1 MSLTEG
7 NRALQL
13 FTDRHDLT
21 KLFAEFLNDELPREQ
36 ILYFHG
42 DGGNGKSLLLKF
54 LRTKCCKRFK
64 ESCWQEIKGKS
75 AQRVAEYVEKLAHD
89 WEFKRVPAVV
99 QDFGLKPMDDDQP
112 KDAFYGLL
120 MLRRKLANAATGLKY
135 SLRFPLYDFACV
147 WYLHQKNK
155 STEEIKR
162 LFPLSE
168 ITGIIAPLID
178 VVSGIP
184 VGSIAKAV
192 FDFFGKDMG
201 KQLAFYLQKRQLK
214 EADVQEI
221 CNMDVDSELFF
232 ELPRFFAQDLNAAMA
247 QEQAPP
253 RLVLFFD
260 THEAFW
266 GKQRHLQG
274 EEFFQPDEWLRYFL
288 KELDLSSGVVVVV
301 AGREIPRWHQAIKW
315 EIEQSLVHSELVHH
329 FSPEDASTYLQQEGI
344 GIAEAQLQQS
354 LIDYA
359 SVDAKKQQ
367 IHPLLL
373 GLCADVVEKAK
384 ERGVTLTA
392 ADFAI
397 APDNKQKARELLAR
411 LLRYVD
417 ERIAHAVY
425 ALSAARAFDRELY
438 YKLGEALH
446 FQATKPDFLIL
457 RRFSFVWES
466 DKGKDWFR
474 IHELIRKLD
483 YDEDSRETKR
493 QAHEFLEQYYRE
505 QGNIAEAIYH
515 ANRLDWE
522 RGVNEW
528 VEVFDKALKQSRY
541 QLCRSLQD
549 IRNELI
555 VESDFQLG
563 NISRLEGDYFAE
575 LAQHG
580 NAKQEYLEAI
590 AAYNTALQLAPD
602 DVNALNNKGIALQ
615 SLGDLQSQLSQ
626 HQDALLSYEN
636 AIASY
641 NAALQLAP
649 DHVSAL
655 SNKGIALARLGELQ
669 SQLSQHQDALLS
681 YENAIAAYNAALQIA
696 SDDISALN
704 NKGLALLSLGELQ
717 SQLSQHQDALLSYK
731 NAIASCNATLQLA
744 PDDVY
749 ALNNKGLA
757 LLSLGKLQSQLSQH
771 QDALL
776 SYENAIASCNA
787 ALQLAPDFVGSLNN
801 KGIALQS
808 LGELQSELSQH
819 QDALQSYK
827 NAIASFNA
835 ALQLAPD
842 FVMSLNNKG
851 IALLRLGELQSEL
864 SQHQDALQSYE
875 NAIAAYNAALQIAP
889 DDVNALNN
897 KGNALQSLGKLQS
910 QLSQHQDA
918 LLSYEN
924 AIASYNAALQI
935 APDFVMSLNNKG
947 NALQSLGKLQSQLSQ
962 HQDALL
968 SYENAIA
975 SYNAALLL
983 ASDDISALNNKGN
996 ALLSL
1001 GKLQTQLSQNQ
1012 DALQSYENAIA
1023 AFSAALQLAPDF
1035 VAALNNKGNA
1045 LLSLGKLQTQ
1055 LSQNQEA
1062 LESYQGALVAFIK
1075 GRWRRLI
1082 ARWRSRQ

>member
-75 AQRVAEYVEKLAHD
+75 AQRVAEYIEKLAHD

-99 QDFGLKPMDDDQP
+99 QDFGLPPRDDDKPQ
-112 KDAFYGLL
+112 DAFYGLL
-120 MLRRKLANAATGLKY
+120 MLRRNLANAATELKY

-147 WYLHQKNK
+147 WYLHKKNK
-155 STEEIKR
+155 SAEEIKR

-168 ITGIIAPLID
+168 FAGIIAPLID
-178 VVSGIP
+178 AVSQSAAGTL
-184 VGSIAKAV
+184 AKAF
-192 FDFFGKDMG
+192 FDFIGKDMG
-201 KQLAFYLQKRQLK
+201 KQLTFYLQKRQLK
-214 EADVQEI
+214 EADVQAI

-301 AGREIPRWHQAIKW
+301 AGREIPRWHLAIKW
-315 EIEQSLVHSELVHH
+315 EIEQSWVHSELVYH
-329 FSPEDASTYLQQEGI
+329 FAPEDARTYLQQEGI

-359 SVDAKKQQ
+359 SVDAEKQQ

-392 ADFAI
+392 ADFPI

-457 RRFSFVWES
+457 KRFSFVWES

-522 RGVNEW
+522 RGVKEW
-528 VEVFDKALKQSRY
+528 VEVFDKALEQSRY

-549 IRNELI
+549 IRNKLI
-555 VESDFQLG
+555 IESDFQLG
-563 NISRLEGDYFAE
+563 SVSQSEGDYFAQ
-575 LAQHG
+575 LAQHR

-590 AAYNTALQLAPD
+590 AAYNTALLLAPD
-602 DVNALNNKGIALQ
+602 DVNALNNKG
-615 SLGDLQSQLSQ
+615 
-626 HQDALLSYEN
+626 
-636 AIASY
+636 
-641 NAALQLAP
+641 AAM
-649 DHVSAL
+649 
-655 SNKGIALARLGELQ
+655 ARLGELQ
-669 SQLSQHQDALLS
+669 SQLSQHQDALQSYENAIASFNAALLLAPDDVAALNNKGNALVRLGELQSQLSQHQDALQS
-681 YENAIAAYNAALQIA
+681 YENAIAAHNAALQLAPDFVMSLNNKGNALGRLGELQSQLRQHQDALQSYESAIA
-696 SDDISALN
+696 AHNAALLLAPNDVYALN
-704 NKGLALLSLGELQ
+704 NKGTALGILGELQSQLSQHQDALPSYENAIAAFNAALLLAPGYVDALNNKGNALLSLGELQ
-717 SQLSQHQDALLSYK
+717 SQLSQHQDALPSYES
-731 NAIASCNATLQLA
+731 AIASYNAALLLA
-744 PDDVY
+744 PDYVS

-757 LLSLGKLQSQLSQH
+757 LR
-771 QDALL
+771 
-776 SYENAIASCNA
+776 
-787 ALQLAPDFVGSLNN
+787 
-801 KGIALQS
+801 
-808 LGELQSELSQH
+808 
-819 QDALQSYK
+819 
-827 NAIASFNA
+827 
-835 ALQLAPD
+835 
-842 FVMSLNNKG
+842 
-851 IALLRLGELQSEL
+851 RLGELQSQL

-875 NAIAAYNAALQIAP
+875 NAIASCNTALQLAP
-889 DDVNALNN
+889 DYV
-897 KGNALQSLGKLQS
+897 
-910 QLSQHQDA
+910 
-918 LLSYEN
+918 
-924 AIASYNAALQI
+924 
-935 APDFVMSLNNKG
+935 
-947 NALQSLGKLQSQLSQ
+947 
-962 HQDALL
+962 
-968 SYENAIA
+968 
-975 SYNAALLL
+975 
-983 ASDDISALNNKGN
+983 SALNNKGI
-996 ALLSL
+996 ALARL
-1001 GKLQTQLSQNQ
+1001 GDLQTQLSQ
-1012 DALQSYENAIA
+1012 
-1023 AFSAALQLAPDF
+1023 
-1035 VAALNNKGNA
+1035 K
-1045 LLSLGKLQTQ
+1045 
-1055 LSQNQEA
+1055 QEA
-1062 LESYQGALVAFIK
+1062 LASYQGALAAFNRLLAIAPHNDNIRN
-1075 GRWRRLI
+1075 GRDRLQEFLDNL
-1082 ARWRSRQ
+1082 ANG